1 MKKHALILCCLLLF
15 NYFLLGVEL
24 LQIQQG
30 LLFLSKGKT
39 NSTHIWSL
47 ILIDGMFK
55 VLFGCSVLN
64 NNIRF
69 VSCKKFLFF
78 MYQHGQRNKAAGAV
92 VAAAKY
98 YDRDG
103 TLILPVDLGMLREAG
118 AYVSRANRADLPAT
132 EKVSA
137 QIKHLTSI
145 FMMLLLEVLSR

>member
-15 NYFLLGVEL
+15 NYFLLGVGL

-78 MYQHGQRNKAAGAV
+78 MYQHGQHNKAAGAV

-103 TLILPVDLGMLREAG
+103 TRILSVNLGILREAN
-118 AYVSRANRADLPAT
+118 AYVSRSNKADSPAT
-132 EKVSA
+132 K
-137 QIKHLTSI
+137 K
-145 FMMLLLEVLSR
+145 